1 MKRLITFF
9 VIVLLPITFVF
20 PVNTSAFDYPH
31 SAQRDKIEADIVT
44 RTEME
49 TSALMPGDYNIGSP
63 TLTDLWVDPINGS
76 DANGGLSRQ
85 NALRSLSAAWNRI
98 PAGTILSST
107 GYRVQLVSGTY
118 PDNLLPVYM
127 EDRHGAYHFPIIL
140 QAADGAG
147 TALLTG
153 GLNIFNCEYLYLI
166 GLNIVPDPAGDSI
179 HFERCSNVLLH
190 RILLNSNGAAQ
201 ETFKANQCSNIYV
214 EECDVSGSYGT
225 ALDFVAVQYGHILR
239 SKFHNAG
246 DWCMYLKGGS
256 AYFNIEGNELYDG
269 NTGGFTAGQG
279 TGFEFMVSPWLHY
292 ETYDIKFV
300 NNLIHDTGGAG
311 MGVNGSYNI
320 LLAFNTLY
328 RVGQRS
334 HAIEVVYGLR
344 GCDGNVSR
352 CQANLTA
359 GGWGTAETGIEEP
372 IPNRN
377 IFIYN
382 NIIYNPPGYRSQ
394 WNHFAIFGPQTP
406 SQGTNI
412 PSPATTDTNLQIR
425 GNIIFNGP
433 PDLPLGAGEPG
444 QGGQPSNP
452 TCNVALILAQNAIN
466 TIQPQL
472 TNPAAGD
479 FSPTASS
486 NILSYEAQPIPD
498 FSWADAP
505 DRPSVPAGQPANNVD
520 SDFTGAPRTAPS
532 HPGAIQGQSQ
542 SENKVATNTL
552 VTSSANPSVF
562 GQSVILTA
570 TVGVTI
576 LSGEIPTGTVAFKE
590 GSTNLGRVILN
601 SSSKAVLELNNLSV
615 GTHIIIAEY
624 SGNAGYFGSSSLAFN
639 QLINSQNS
647 PVISITSPPP
657 AGVVNA
663 SFPSQTLRITG
674 GTPVYRWSWKANPGS
689 SLPPGLALKAS
700 PDTKSALISGIPSKA
715 GTFKFS
721 ITAKDKKNLI
731 GTLSLTI
738 TIYPALNIKVRG
750 VASTFPRFPAA
761 CAGSYYTCSLV
772 ASGGS
777 GLYTWSK
784 GAGSPAWLSINP
796 NTGVLS
802 GMPATRGYYS
812 GVNIIVRDN
821 LGYSFIKSFS
831 LRIN

>member
-1 MKRLITFF
+1 MKRPITFL
-9 VIVLLPITFVF
+9 VIVLLLLIIVF
-20 PVNTSAFDYPH
+20 PVNTSAFYYPE
-31 SAQRDKIEADIVT
+31 SAQVDKINSDIVI
-44 RTEME
+44 RTKME
-49 TSALMPGDYNIGSP
+49 PGSLMPGDYNIGTP
-63 TLTDLWVDPINGS
+63 ILTDLWVDPVHGS
-76 DANGGLSRQ
+76 DSNGGLSRQ
-85 NALRSLSAAWNRI
+85 NSLRSLSAAWNRI
-98 PAGTILSST
+98 PAGTALSST
-107 GYRVQLVSGTY
+107 GYCVQLVSGTY

-127 EDRHGAYHFPIIL
+127 EDRHGTYHFPIIL

-166 GLNIVPDPAGDSI
+166 GLNIVPDPPGDSI
-179 HFERCSNVLLH
+179 HFERCSDVLLD
-190 RILLNSNGAAQ
+190 RILMNSHGAAQ
-201 ETFKANQCSNIYV
+201 ETFKANQCSYIYV

-292 ETYDIKFV
+292 ETYDIKFI
-300 NNLIHDTGGAG
+300 NNLIHDTSGAG
-311 MGVNGSYNI
+311 MGVNGSYNV

-334 HAIEVVYGLR
+334 HAVEVVYGLR

-352 CQANLTA
+352 CQANLAT
-359 GGWGTAETGIEEP
+359 GGWGTAETGVEEP

-377 IFIYN
+377 IYIYN

-394 WNHFAIFGPQTP
+394 WNHFAIFGTQTP
-406 SQGTNI
+406 SPGTNI

-452 TCNVALILAQNAIN
+452 TCNPAIILAQNAIN

-472 TNPAAGD
+472 TDPAAGD
-479 FSPTASS
+479 FSPGSES
-486 NILSYEAQPIPD
+486 NILSYEAQEIPD

-505 DRPSVPAGQPANNVD
+505 DRPAVPAGQLSNNVG
-520 SDFTGAPRTAPS
+520 SDFNGAPRTAPS
-532 HPGAIQGQSQ
+532 HPGAIQGQNQ

-562 GQSVILTA
+562 GQSVTLTA
-570 TVGVTI
+570 TVAVA
-576 LSGEIPTGTVAFKE
+576 SPEGEIPTGTVAFKE
-590 GSTNLGRVILN
+590 GGTNLGRVILN
-601 SSSKAVLELNNLSV
+601 SSRKAILQLNNLSV
-615 GTHIIIAEY
+615 GTHTIIAEY
-624 SGNAGYFGSSSLAFN
+624 SGSASCFGSISSAFKQLISSL
-639 QLINSQNS
+639 NS
-647 PVISITSPPP
+647 PVIVITAPPP
-657 AGVVNA
+657 AGAVNA
-663 SFPSQTLRITG
+663 LYPSQTLRVTG
-674 GTPVYRWSWKANPGS
+674 NTPVYRWSWKADPGS
-689 SLPPGLALKAS
+689 SLPPGLTLKAS
-700 PDTKSALISGIPSKA
+700 PDTKSAFISGVPAKA
-715 GTFKFS
+715 GNYKFT
-721 ITAKDKKNLI
+721 ITAKDKKNLS

-738 TIYPALNIKVRG
+738 TIHPALNIRVSG
-750 VASTFPRFPAA
+750 VSSAFPRLPDAYF
-761 CAGSYYTCSLV
+761 GSSYLCSLS

-777 GLYTWSK
+777 SPYTWSK
-784 GAGSPAWLSINP
+784 GSGFPAWLSINP
-796 NTGVLS
+796 GSGVLS
-802 GMPATRGYYS
+802 GIPATRANYS
-812 GVNIIVRDN
+812 RVNIIVRDK
-821 LGYSFIKSFS
+821 LGYSFCKSFS
-831 LRIN
+831 LRVK